1 MSLPTPPVPLDGQC
15 TVIYN
20 NTLYAFQSNA
30 FQSLPLSPGAQWSQL
45 SMGAGVRGARCVQAS
60 YNGQD
65 ALFVIGGTT
74 NDSSLSN
81 YPGFQKYIY
90 ARRQWESNMPQVSVT
105 QNRQMHGAA
114 YLNSTSSIIVYAGF
128 QDDSYSESSETFTI
142 STNDPYEMR
151 AFPSSAPPVI
161 NPIVLPWNQ
170 SHAVMVGGDPNNK
183 EVWLFSE
190 ASGWQQVDYLLPS
203 GLPDISHVQ
212 GALLDASDGSK
223 VLQLFN
229 MSALP
234 NSVSTFT
241 VQPADTVTLSGQKVD
256 AYMSTL
262 HARNE
267 PKPVRRR
274 QRRQFVL
281 PSHYP
286 PYNGTLAPT
295 TVHNGFALAQGP
307 SGVIVVSGGVSQGS
321 KDSLCVFNETGNTWV
336 SANDFFGV
344 ASTSTSTPTPSG
356 TSTPPSTASASH
368 PSNMSNTTASRYQSL
383 LILGAVLGSV
393 FGFAAL
399 CIIALLLLRYLRR
412 RESRNHK
419 RRTSNFPSDAK
430 DQMDFADRGIEH
442 MAPVRGKFRNSSNNT
457 VMPTQAATSLAPGGS
472 AQAGKRG
479 LFHKAGDSGG
489 SAKSIVGRKTPPV
502 ISAPWLNPVIQ
513 KTSPEP
519 RAMNILSPEAR
530 TVPRTD
536 EGWSTY
542 FMNNN
547 NATDLTRLPPGY
559 TRYETLSRPDTIT
572 TMSQSDY
579 TNSRIASSQPHQ
591 SAEVAPLNIRAS
603 LYPPSENT
611 WENSQHLHPK
621 PNGLSRNPQSP
632 SAANFSHIPEEHDDF
647 LDGSSRQD
655 SWTPVATSDRG
666 STFDRAASSVY
677 DSAIYPHPGDRV
689 RIPDFPGVPTS
700 NRTSQT
706 TVIPVGDQRGLRSL
720 ATKDF
725 AGGSSRPDERRSPE
739 AGPSGQNQGPRLL
752 PRPAGDAS
760 GAHRGM
766 RRSED
771 MSWLNLGTR

>member
-1 MSLPTPPVPLDGQC
+1 MSLPAPPVPLDGQC

-30 FQSLPLSPGAQWSQL
+30 FQSLPLSPGARWSKL
-45 SMGAGVRGARCVQAS
+45 SMGAGVSGARCVQAS

-74 NDSSLSN
+74 NDSSLYN

-90 ARRQWESNMPQVSVT
+90 ARRQWESNLPQVSVT

-190 ASGWQQVDYLLPS
+190 ASGWQQLDYLLPT
-203 GLPDISHVQ
+203 GLPDTSHVQ

-229 MSALP
+229 MSTVP
-234 NSVSTFT
+234 NSVSAFT
-241 VQPADTVTLSGQKVD
+241 VQLANNVAFSGREVD
-256 AYMSTL
+256 ASMSAPD
-262 HARNE
+262 ARNE
-267 PKPVRRR
+267 AKSIRRR
-274 QRRQFVL
+274 RRRQFVL

-295 TVHNGFALAQGP
+295 TVHDGFALAQGP
-307 SGVIVVSGGVSQGS
+307 LGIVVVSGGVSQSS

-336 SANDFFGV
+336 SADKFFGV
-344 ASTSTSTPTPSG
+344 ASTSTSTPTPL
-356 TSTPPSTASASH
+356 STFTPLPTASPSH
-368 PSNMSNTTASRYQSL
+368 PSNMSNPNASRNQSL

-399 CIIALLLLRYLRR
+399 CIIALLLLRYLRQR
-412 RESRNHK
+412 KSKNHK

-430 DQMDFADRGIEH
+430 DQMDFADRGVEH
-442 MAPVRGKFRNSSNNT
+442 TAPVRGTFRNSSNNA
-457 VMPTQAATSLAPGGS
+457 VMSTQVGTSVALAGS
-472 AQAGKRG
+472 AQAGNRG
-479 LFHKAGDSGG
+479 FFHKAGDSGG
-489 SAKSIVGRKTPPV
+489 SAKSIVGRKPSPV
-502 ISAPWLNPVIQ
+502 ISAPRLNPFVQ
-513 KTSPEP
+513 TTSSEP
-519 RAMNILSPEAR
+519 RGTDMLSPDAR
-530 TVPRTD
+530 TAPRTD

-559 TRYETLSRPDTIT
+559 TRYETPSRPDTVT

-579 TNSRIASSQPHQ
+579 TNSRVASSQPHQ

-611 WENSQHLHPK
+611 WENSQHLHPN

-632 SAANFSHIPEEHDDF
+632 SAGNFSHIPEENDDF
-647 LDGSSRQD
+647 LDGSSGQD

-706 TVIPVGDQRGLRSL
+706 TVIPAGDQRGLRSL
-720 ATKDF
+720 ASKDF
-725 AGGSSRPDERRSPE
+725 AGGSSRSDERRSPE
-739 AGPSGQNQGPRLL
+739 TGASAQIRAPRLL

-760 GAHRGM
+760 GAHRGT

>member
-1 MSLPTPPVPLDGQC
+1 MSLPAPPVPLDGQC

-45 SMGAGVRGARCVQAS
+45 SMGAGVSGARCVQAS

-65 ALFVIGGTT
+65 ALFVVGGTT

-90 ARRQWESNMPQVSVT
+90 AKRQWESNVPQVSVT

-142 STNDPYEMR
+142 STNDPYEMQ

-170 SHAVMVGGDPNNK
+170 SHAVMVGGDPSNK

-190 ASGWQQVDYLLPS
+190 ASGWQQVDYTLPS
-203 GLPDISHVQ
+203 GLPDTTHVQ

-229 MSALP
+229 MSASP

-241 VQPADTVTLSGQKVD
+241 IQPADMMTLSGRKVD
-256 AYMSTL
+256 ASTSSVPT
-262 HARNE
+262 RNE
-267 PKPVRRR
+267 LESRRKR
-274 QRRQFVL
+274 RRQFVL
-281 PSHYP
+281 PSDYP
-286 PYNGTLAPT
+286 PYNDTLAPT
-295 TVHNGFALAQGP
+295 TVHDGFALAQSS
-307 SGVIVVSGGVSQGS
+307 SGIVLVSGGVSQSS
-321 KDSLCVFNETGNTWV
+321 KDALCIFNETGNTWF
-336 SANDFFGV
+336 SANQFFGV
-344 ASTSTSTPTPSG
+344 ASTSTSTPTPFS
-356 TSTPPSTASASH
+356 TSTLPPTASASH
-368 PSNMSNTTASRYQSL
+368 PSNMSNPNASRNQSL

-399 CIIALLLLRYLRR
+399 CIIALLLLRYRR
-412 RESRNHK
+412 QRKSRNHK
-419 RRTSNFPSDAK
+419 QRTSDFPSDAK
-430 DQMDFADRGIEH
+430 DQMDFADRGIDR
-442 MAPVRGKFRNSSNNT
+442 MPPARGIFRNSSNNAA
-457 VMPTQAATSLAPGGS
+457 MPAQTITSVAAAGS
-472 AQAGKRG
+472 AQLGKRG

-489 SAKSIVGRKTPPV
+489 SAKSIFGRKTSPV
-502 ISAPWLNPVIQ
+502 ISAPRLNPTIQ
-513 KTSPEP
+513 TTSPETQTTN
-519 RAMNILSPEAR
+519 MLSPEAR
-530 TVPRTD
+530 TGPRTD

-547 NATDLTRLPPGY
+547 NATDFTRLPPGY
-559 TRYETLSRPDTIT
+559 TRYETPSRPDTIA

-579 TNSRIASSQPHQ
+579 TNSRVASSQPHQ

-603 LYPPSENT
+603 QYPPSENT
-611 WENSQHLHPK
+611 WENSQHLHPN
-621 PNGLSRNPQSP
+621 PSGLSRNLQSP
-632 SAANFSHIPEEHDDF
+632 SAANFSHIPEENDDF
-647 LDGSSRQD
+647 LDGSSGQD

-666 STFDRAASSVY
+666 SAFDRAASSLY

-720 ATKDF
+720 ASKDF
-725 AGGSSRPDERRSPE
+725 AGGSSRSEERRSPE
-739 AGPSGQNQGPRLL
+739 AGPSGQNHGSRLS

>member
-1 MSLPTPPVPLDGQC
+1 MSLPAPPVPLDGQC

-30 FQSLPLSPGAQWSQL
+30 FQSLSLSRGAQWSQL
-45 SMGAGVRGARCVQAS
+45 SMGAGVSGARCIQAS

-81 YPGFQKYIY
+81 YPGFQKYVY
-90 ARRQWESNMPQVSVT
+90 SQRRWESNMPQVSVT

-114 YLNSTSSIIVYAGF
+114 YLNSTSSIVVYAGF
-128 QDDSYSESSETFTI
+128 QDDSFTESSETFTI

-170 SHAVMVGGDPNNK
+170 THAVMIGGDPDNK

-190 ASGWQQVDYLLPS
+190 ATGWQQVDYTLPS
-203 GLPDISHVQ
+203 GLPDTTHVQ
-212 GALLDASDGSK
+212 GALLEASDGSK

-229 MSALP
+229 MSASP

-241 VQPADTVTLSGQKVD
+241 IQPADMVTLSGREMD
-256 AYMSTL
+256 ATMSGV
-262 HARNE
+262 HARDE
-267 PKPVRRR
+267 PEFGTRR
-274 QRRQFVL
+274 RRQFVL
-281 PSHYP
+281 PSDYP
-286 PYNGTLAPT
+286 AYNDTLAPT
-295 TVHNGFALAQGP
+295 TVHNRFALAQGP
-307 SGVIVVSGGVSQGS
+307 SGIVIVSGGVSQSS

-336 SANDFFGV
+336 SANQFFGV
-344 ASTSTSTPTPSG
+344 ASTSTSNPTPSS
-356 TSTPPSTASASH
+356 TSTPPPTASASH
-368 PSNMSNTTASRYQSL
+368 PSNLSNSNASRNQSL

-399 CIIALLLLRYLRR
+399 CIIALLLLRYLRQR
-412 RESRNHK
+412 SSRNHK
-419 RRTSNFPSDAK
+419 RRKSDFPSDAK
-430 DQMDFADRGIEH
+430 NQMDFADRGVDY
-442 MAPVRGKFRNSSNNT
+442 MAPARGTFRNSSNNAA
-457 VMPTQAATSLAPGGS
+457 MPAQTSTSIAAAGS
-472 AQAGKRG
+472 VQAGKRG

-489 SAKSIVGRKTPPV
+489 SAKSIFGRKTSPV
-502 ISAPWLNPVIQ
+502 LPAARLNPTIQ
-513 KTSPEP
+513 TTSPEP
-519 RAMNILSPEAR
+519 RATDMLSPEAR
-530 TVPRTD
+530 TAPRTD

-559 TRYETLSRPDTIT
+559 TRYETPSRPDTIA

-579 TNSRIASSQPHQ
+579 TNSRVASSQPHQ

-603 LYPPSENT
+603 QYPPSENT
-611 WENSQHLHPK
+611 WENSQHLHPN
-621 PNGLSRNPQSP
+621 PGGLSRHPQS
-632 SAANFSHIPEEHDDF
+632 SNGATFSHIPEESDDF
-647 LDGSSRQD
+647 LDGSSGQD
-655 SWTPVATSDRG
+655 SWTPIATSDRG

-720 ATKDF
+720 ASKDF
-725 AGGSSRPDERRSPE
+725 AGGSSRSDERRSPE
-739 AGPSGQNQGPRLL
+739 AGPRGQHQASRAVPRT
-752 PRPAGDAS
+752 AGDAS
-760 GAHRGM
+760 GAHRGI

>member
-1 MSLPTPPVPLDGQC
+1 MSLPAPPVPLDGHC

-30 FQSLPLSPGAQWSQL
+30 FQALSLSPGAQWSKL
-45 SMGAGVRGARCVQAS
+45 SMGAGVTGARCVQAS

-74 NDSSLSN
+74 NNSSLSN

-90 ARRQWESNMPQVSVT
+90 ERRQWEINMPQVSVT

-114 YLNSTSSIIVYAGF
+114 YLNSTSSIIVFAGF
-128 QDDSYSESSETFTI
+128 QDDKYSESSETFTI
-142 STNDPYEMR
+142 STNDPYEMQ
-151 AFPSSAPPVI
+151 AFPSSAPPVL

-203 GLPDISHVQ
+203 GLPDTRHVQ

-229 MSALP
+229 MSTVP

-241 VQPADTVTLSGQKVD
+241 VQPADIPTLSGWEVD
-256 AYMSTL
+256 VPMSISY
-262 HARNE
+262 ARTG
-267 PKPVRRR
+267 PSAVRRR
-274 QRRQFVL
+274 RRRQFVL

-286 PYNGTLAPT
+286 SYNSTLAPT
-295 TVHNGFALAQGP
+295 AVHDGFALAQGP
-307 SGVIVVSGGVSQGS
+307 SGIVVVSGGVSQS
-321 KDSLCVFNETGNTWV
+321 SNESLCIFNETGNTWV
-336 SANDFFGV
+336 SAKEYFGV
-344 ASTSTSTPTPSG
+344 ASTITATLTS
-356 TSTPPSTASASH
+356 PSTTTPAATGPVSH
-368 PSNMSNTTASRYQSL
+368 PSTMSNTNASRNQSL

-393 FGFAAL
+393 FGFASV
-399 CIIALLLLRYLRR
+399 CIIALLLLRYLKQ
-412 RESRNHK
+412 RESKNQKPRK
-419 RRTSNFPSDAK
+419 RNFPSDAK
-430 DQMDFADRGIEH
+430 DQMDFADQGIEQI
-442 MAPVRGKFRNSSNNT
+442 APVRGTFYNSGT
-457 VMPTQAATSLAPGGS
+457 DTILHTQAGASHAPARS

-479 LFHKAGDSGG
+479 LFNKAGESGG
-489 SAKSIVGRKTPPV
+489 SAKSIVDRITSPAT
-502 ISAPWLNPVIQ
+502 SAPRLNTLNRT
-513 KTSPEP
+513 TSPK
-519 RAMNILSPEAR
+519 AGATNLLSPEAR
-530 TVPRTD
+530 TAPRTD

-559 TRYETLSRPDTIT
+559 TRYETLSRPDTVA

-579 TNSRIASSQPHQ
+579 TSSRIVSSQPRQ

-611 WENSQHLHPK
+611 WENSQQLHPDC
-621 PNGLSRNPQSP
+621 NGLSRNPQNP
-632 SAANFSHIPEEHDDF
+632 AATNISHIPEENDDL
-647 LDGSSRQD
+647 LDGSSGQD

-666 STFDRAASSVY
+666 STFDRVASSVY
-677 DSAIYPHPGDRV
+677 DNAIYPHPGDRV

-706 TVIPVGDQRGLRSL
+706 TVIPMGDQRGLRSL
-720 ATKDF
+720 ASKDF
-725 AGGSSRPDERRSPE
+725 AVGSSRSDERLSPE
-739 AGPSGQNQGPRLL
+739 AGPSGPNQVPRLL
-752 PRPAGDAS
+752 PRAAGDAS

-771 MSWLNLGTR
+771 KSWLNLGTR

>member
-1 MSLPTPPVPLDGQC
+1 MSLPAPPVPLDGHC

-45 SMGAGVRGARCVQAS
+45 PMGAGVNGARCVQAS

-65 ALFVIGGTT
+65 ALFVIGGST

-90 ARRQWESNMPQVSVT
+90 ARQQWESNMPQVSVT

-151 AFPSSAPPVI
+151 AFPSAAPPVI
-161 NPIVLPWNQ
+161 NPIVLAWNQ

-190 ASGWQQVDYLLPS
+190 TSGWQQIDYLLPS
-203 GLPDISHVQ
+203 GLPDTSHVQ
-212 GALLDASDGSK
+212 GVLLDASDGTK

-229 MSALP
+229 MSTVP
-234 NSVSTFT
+234 NSVSTFI
-241 VQPADTVTLSGQKVD
+241 VQPADMMTLSGRAVD
-256 AYMSTL
+256 ASIPTL
-262 HARNE
+262 QARDDPE
-267 PKPVRRR
+267 SVRRR
-274 QRRQFVL
+274 RRQFVL
-281 PSHYP
+281 PSYYP

-295 TVHNGFALAQGP
+295 TVHNGYALAQSPLGL
-307 SGVIVVSGGVSQGS
+307 VVVSGGVIQSP

-336 SANDFFGV
+336 SADEFFGV
-344 ASTSTSTPTPSG
+344 ASTSTSTPTPSS
-356 TSTPPSTASASH
+356 TSTPAPIGSASH
-368 PSNMSNTTASRYQSL
+368 PSNMSNMNASRNESL

-399 CIIALLLLRYLRR
+399 CIIALLLLRY
-412 RESRNHK
+412 SRQRMAKNQK
-419 RRTSNFPSDAK
+419 WRTSNFPSDAK
-430 DQMDFADRGIEH
+430 DRMDFADRGVER
-442 MAPVRGKFRNSSNNT
+442 MVPVRGTFRNSSNNA
-457 VMPTQAATSLAPGGS
+457 VMPTQASTPLAPAGI

-479 LFHKAGDSGG
+479 LFHKAGDSGS
-489 SAKSIVGRKTPPV
+489 SANLVVGRKPSPT
-502 ISAPWLNPVIQ
+502 ISAPRLNPQIQ
-513 KTSPEP
+513 TTSSGP
-519 RAMNILSPEAR
+519 RATDMLSAAAR
-530 TVPRTD
+530 TAPRTD

-547 NATDLTRLPPGY
+547 NATDLARLPPGY
-559 TRYETLSRPDTIT
+559 TRYETPSRPDTMT

-579 TNSRIASSQPHQ
+579 TNSRVASSQPHQ
-591 SAEVAPLNIRAS
+591 SAEVAPLNIRTS

-611 WENSQHLHPK
+611 WEHSQHLHPD
-621 PNGLSRNPQSP
+621 PNGLSRNLQSP
-632 SAANFSHIPEEHDDF
+632 SAANFSHIPEESDDF
-647 LDGSSRQD
+647 LDGSSGQD

-677 DSAIYPHPGDRV
+677 DSAAHPHPGDRV
-689 RIPDFPGVPTS
+689 RISDFPGVPTS
-700 NRTSQT
+700 DRTSQT
-706 TVIPVGDQRGLRSL
+706 TVIPVSDQRGLRSL
-720 ATKDF
+720 ASKDF
-725 AGGSSRPDERRSPE
+725 AGGSSRSDERRSPE
-739 AGPSGQNQGPRLL
+739 AGPSGQHQGPKLL

-760 GAHRGM
+760 GAYRGT